1 MNFGLPTHGRWFTT
15 TFTTKHRGRHR
26 GPPAASA
33 SATWRS
39 TDAPIAPRGLVRL
52 VPMAPVPPPRG
63 VHVRF
68 LLPLRPPP
76 HTHVALLGNHER
88 LGGWDPTRAITMV
101 REEGDVWCGTV
112 ELPRSGNLAYKYVL
126 MAQGEEPGQVVQWQ
140 PGNDLVLAMEQEVEQ
155 TCPDHLNEIS
165 KCVEDATLHVV
176 DAWEPC
182 SRRTVPT
189 WDPYQRSVKDTD
201 DRSSNQAQTSNTN
214 EDECPETQEETQRET
229 AAQGETS
236 KNEGREGEGTSADQE
251 ARRTLLVDCGTW
263 QTRCAVLEEGKL
275 VQLLTEREDQES
287 VAVGDLLLGIVK
299 SYVPVMKAYL
309 VDIGAE
315 KFALMDVGLHKA
327 KRNMRVVLTEQQ
339 LQYSDEELS
348 VEETDEEEEED
359 IDEGE
364 DQSGVYTMSFS
375 EEVLSGSDANDVE
388 FPENK
393 LSEEDDE
400 EDILDDNDTISAS
413 VNQERGDLFVP
424 GDAVVVQVTRMPS
437 GRKGH
442 KVTGTISLSG
452 KLTVLTPQ
460 TLRVGVS
467 RKIKGL
473 ERSRLSYVASEYQPP
488 NCGVIVRTEAEDR
501 SEGELKEDIKSL
513 YASWTMVLQKAHS
526 RCNNSKHAVRPKRL
540 LKGASLIETIV
551 KDMFGRKVDELVVNS
566 KAEYMAL
573 KSGLQTAGYKEL
585 SNRVHHFKKKN
596 ALLFDEYGIGEET
609 EFPLFTAECLPL
621 EGGGNI
627 IIQAT
632 DALTTIDVNGG
643 RAVFNQDLKSEEA
656 VLGVNI
662 AAAGKIGQELRLRD
676 IGGIIVIDFIDM
688 KMKNHRKQV
697 EEEFIKWAGTDG
709 ADYKIGSISDFG
721 LLEITRARRMP
732 HLSAYHNMTCK
743 CPSCEGS
750 RYVQTPIAAMQA
762 IEREVRRWK
771 ISASGEKDGYKYT
784 NTNRP
789 QLKLITGGMLGKY
802 LRLHRRQLNRLESKE
817 KVQLKTSIDPFMQE
831 GSFRILDSSTQARTA
846 TTGQRAAAKRK

>member
-1 MNFGLPTHGRWFTT
+1 MDVGFPPWWWFTT
-15 TFTTKHRGRHR
+15 TFTTKQRGRHR

-33 SATWRS
+33 SATWR
-39 TDAPIAPRGLVRL
+39 TRDAPVVPRGFVRL

-68 LLPLRPPP
+68 VLPLRPPP
-76 HTHVALLGNHER
+76 HTHVALLGNHEH
-88 LGGWDPTRAITMV
+88 LGGWDPTRAIPMV
-101 REEGDVWCGTV
+101 REKGDVWCGTV
-112 ELPRSGNLAYKYVL
+112 ELPRSGNMAYKYVL
-126 MAQGEEPGQVVQWQ
+126 MAKGDQQGQVVQWQ

-155 TCPDHLNEIS
+155 TCPEHRKEEPNCL
-165 KCVEDATLHVV
+165 EDITLQVV

-189 WDPYQRSVKDTD
+189 WDPYQRGTD
-201 DRSSNQAQTSNTN
+201 ATDQRSNQAPTSNN
-214 EDECPETQEETQRET
+214 NADECRAKNDGAQKDT
-229 AAQGETS
+229 AAPGEPSKVEGQKEQGA
-236 KNEGREGEGTSADQE
+236 SADHE
-251 ARRTLLVDCGTW
+251 VRRTLLVDCGMW
-263 QTRCAVLEEGKL
+263 QTRCAVIEEGNL
-275 VQLLTEREDQES
+275 VQLLAEREDQES
-287 VAVGDLLLGIVK
+287 IAVGDVLLGVVK

-309 VDIGAE
+309 VDIGTE

-339 LQYSDEELS
+339 LQYNDEDSS

-359 IDEGE
+359 IDDGE
-364 DQSGVYTMSFS
+364 DQNGVYTMSFS
-375 EEVLSGSDANDVE
+375 EEVLSGSEANDLE
-388 FPENK
+388 CLENE
-393 LSEEDDE
+393 LSEDDDVE
-400 EDILDDNDTISAS
+400 EDILDDDDNISAS
-413 VNQERGDLFVP
+413 VSQEVGDLFVP
-424 GDAVVVQVTRMPS
+424 GDALIVQVTRMPS

-442 KVTGTISLSG
+442 KVTGTVSLSG

-467 RKIKGL
+467 RKIKGI
-473 ERSRLSYVASEYQPP
+473 ERSRLSYIATEYQPP

-501 SEGELKEDIKSL
+501 LEEELKEDIKSL

-526 RCNNSKHAVRPKRL
+526 RCNNSKHAVKPKRL
-540 LKGASLIETIV
+540 LKGASLIETVV

-609 EFPLFTAECLPL
+609 EFSHFTAECLPL

-662 AAAGKIGQELRLRD
+662 AAADKIGHELRLRD
-676 IGGIIVIDFIDM
+676 IGGIIVVDFIDM
-688 KMKNHRKQV
+688 KMKKHRKQV
-697 EEEFIKWAGTDG
+697 EDEVMKWAALDG
-709 ADYKIGSISDFG
+709 ADYKIGGISDFG

-750 RYVQTPIAAMQA
+750 RYVQTPIVALQA
-762 IEREVRRWK
+762 IEREVKRWK
-771 ISASGEKDGYKYT
+771 ISASKEKEGHKDT
-784 NTNRP
+784 NTSRP
-789 QLKLITGGMLGKY
+789 QFKLITGGMLGKY

-831 GSFRILDSSTQARTA
+831 GSFRIMDSSNQARTA
-846 TTGQRAAAKRK
+846 ATGQRAASKRK